1 MDNIGAKLKRK
12 REEKNYSQEYVAE
25 QLDVSPSTVSR
36 VESDAGNVKPCIIE
50 KYCKVL
56 EMSIAELFAGD
67 ASPTAYTYSVTIQ
80 IGVQRIEELQK
91 LEKVL
96 VSMQKK

>member
-36 VESDAGNVKPCIIE
+36 VESDAGKGHRT
-50 KYCKVL
+50 K
-56 EMSIAELFAGD
+56 
-67 ASPTAYTYSVTIQ
+67 
-80 IGVQRIEELQK
+80 RI
-91 LEKVL
+91 
-96 VSMQKK
+96 

>member
-36 VESDAGNVKPCIIE
+36 VESDAGNVKLCPIKKNCKELE
-50 KYCKVL
+50 KK
-56 EMSIAELFAGD
+56 IAE
-67 ASPTAYTYSVTIQ
+67 
-80 IGVQRIEELQK
+80 
-91 LEKVL
+91 
-96 VSMQKK
+96 

>member
-36 VESDAGNVKPCIIE
+36 VESDAGNVKLCIIE

-80 IGVQRIEELQK
+80 IGYNALK
-91 LEKVL
+91 SYKNW
-96 VSMQKK
+96 KKF

>member
-1 MDNIGAKLKRK
+1 MDNIGVRLKRK
-12 REEKNYSQEYVAE
+12 REEKSFSQEYVAE
-25 QLDVSPSTVSR
+25 QLNVSTSTVSR
-36 VESDAGNVKPCIIE
+36 VESDAGNVKLCIIE

-56 EMSIAELFAGD
+56 DMSIAELFAED
-67 ASPTAYTYSVTIQ
+67 AKSATYTFSVTLQ

-96 VSMQKK
+96 ISMQKK